1 MSKRTEANTQANELN
16 LTQTMQA
23 EPANPSSTG
32 NGTIA
37 NSAIEGP
44 AMSRRAFATGAAA
57 ALGSLILEPIAS
69 SVAGNVY
76 LFPGAEKAYAA
87 TDFLADATLPTV
99 TVSPAQFC
107 VMVYDGGST
116 HTDSDGEH
124 KTTYYNAV
132 QDAYVRVTSHDNSE
146 VRTLPTNDDGCAFF
160 NIEDF
165 TAKKTLTGVG
175 TYYEFYGDIEVYKN
189 GMREMS
195 FPGAYISDA
204 SATAVPT
211 CSLNG
216 KMFSDDKGHT
226 CYVRTA
232 SLNGINIQYEKREF
246 FAATE
251 NTERHKL
258 YVELL
263 AKDGGAYSIQPYIS
277 NSSTASRIGAAI
289 ADAQIVQCAENSPLS
304 GENDYTCERKFASA
318 TFEGDFMNPGSQ
330 VFVAPDDEVS
340 LEITALN
347 ENSDSETEYT
357 QVTGFTTMYP
367 PCGLAEQKGD
377 TIVSLA
383 ENYPTTTEPMSTD
396 QNGSNTAGLVRPQ
409 GNQVTLGDGFP
420 DVLKGITLDIWTPSF
435 PVIYKYDPSGRF
447 IFGIDLQL
455 LNFTNASETDD
466 NSNNRYFHYADQRS
480 IKRQIDRKVNAISS
494 GFKTLTHTENKF
506 AYNPA
511 KPGLDFDFNIR
522 VQSLIDLSFDKNSR
536 QWSGELRTALGLML
550 DVGFTY
556 PFVLFWVIPF
566 YANIALTGDL
576 SANIASNIVS
586 DYDPSANSQTNGYNS
601 AIHQTGRFPEY
612 LTSIMKHLS
621 ILPSGAF
628 RFPLH
633 LKLSVSIAIGV
644 KDFVAIGVRASG
656 GFYLQWIFGVPKPQ
670 NKPYP
675 RFIFGYDWS
684 VGVFAQFLIYTAH
697 KELIGGKDLTYY
709 DTDKDS
715 ASATALAATEEARAL
730 APSNGGSE
738 SFNPDEFSIVTEKTL
753 ASRAEISVTASTG
766 AAYAAV
772 ATPNMPTVAAAESD
786 TSEAFD
792 AIRVNDFTACGAQ
805 ATESEIC
812 AVAMSTI
819 SQATGNDNDDA
830 LLTAADADTADAESN
845 ATYAWPEGH
854 AANPDASP
862 VTDRVKG
869 IGENGGV
876 LPSRMDLIA
885 KDVFSAPESKLIEVG
900 KEGLYLF
907 RLASVNYDGVTR
919 NRVVFQRVEKEDGTS
934 DISKPLPV
942 EFQSQT
948 VGAESRDDYYDYAFD
963 VKLIRKNKDVPDILV
978 MVLSGKR
985 NEGDSSTIYSVAE
998 ATVLSI
1004 ARMEFDYDAFN
1015 GMGGYVTASCETWSS
1030 QAFESAGSYF
1040 TFTSPQ
1046 LQTRDLSVDETGFNQ
1061 LGGDGRE
1068 HALGYFTV
1076 HSAPTKELLLS
1087 PNDEDTQIG
1096 LGVIHFA
1103 LDDAEK
1109 PQGHDALQFASV
1121 AMKHTV
1127 VTTVNDTLQPCPG
1140 DSSSLYSTLGY
1151 KTTNSGCGVMAL
1163 KLTFDTNAVP
1173 YKLTGV
1179 SAFDAIAPDPLV
1191 KSLNPWNEKNR
1202 LLAGI
1207 STVEDMNSPESR
1219 GYLALCPTPTA
1230 SELATIEGSGAAGAF
1245 DKSTSCVS
1253 SVKVPLGRIH
1263 VDADHKYCYYPSN
1276 HDGKGFYIYDDD
1288 GNPEPCDKDPENVI
1302 KAIVQADGVFTEP
1315 FTLADCGEHP
1325 IDAFCVIEDT
1335 SKANDAESKF
1345 VICSINDI
1353 DNINQASANLYS
1365 FDVPFLASV
1374 GVESLGLTG
1383 VHVHAGDDTQFSV
1396 TLKNNGNTVM
1406 TSANVVFTRSG
1417 DTTPL
1422 KSEKIIFS
1430 TAEKSECF
1438 SDDDI
1443 EYYEDAMSD
1452 SAKKS
1457 LLVVDGGAAALV
1469 PGQSRTFLVTI
1480 HIPEDWSGDCTIV
1493 AVASSINATVIDP
1506 VTGEQTRIPSDDS
1519 VVAGF
1524 DSTEYCSA
1532 KLTFN
1537 VAEPTET
1544 QLSAADVTE
1553 DLKGTGASGGSN
1565 VRENDNAGDS
1575 ANGSDPSSGKTLS
1588 STGDTVGAMSPV
1600 AMGLAAAGLGL
1611 AAYSARRAKLEGG
1624 TEEEE

>member
-1 MSKRTEANTQANELN
+1 MSKRTEANAQANELN

-23 EPANPSSTG
+23 EPTNLSSTG

-44 AMSRRAFATGAAA
+44 AMSRRAFATGAAV

-76 LFPGAEKAYAA
+76 LFPRAEKAYAA

-116 HTDSDGEH
+116 HTDSDDEH

-132 QDAYVRVTSHDNSE
+132 QDAYVQVTSHDNNE

-189 GMREMS
+189 GMREMC

-216 KMFSDDKGHT
+216 KMFSDDRGHT

-232 SLNGINIQYEKREF
+232 SMNGINIQYEKREF

-251 NTERHKL
+251 DTEQHKL

-277 NSSTASRIGAAI
+277 NSSTASRIGVAI
-289 ADAQIVQCAENSPLS
+289 ADAQIVQCVENSPLD
-304 GENDYTCERKFASA
+304 GENDYMCEHKFASA

-340 LEITALN
+340 LKITALN
-347 ENSDSETEYT
+347 GNSDGETEYT

-396 QNGSNTAGLVRPQ
+396 QNDSNTAGLVRPQ
-409 GNQVTLGDGFP
+409 GIKVKLRPDFP
-420 DVLKGITLDIWTPSF
+420 GKLSNATLDIWTPSL
-435 PVIYKYDPSGRF
+435 PVIFKYYPSGYF
-447 IFGIDLQL
+447 IFGIDLEV
-455 LNFTNASETDD
+455 FDFGKSSTDESPELECD
-466 NSNNRYFHYADQRS
+466 LGS
-480 IKRQIDRKVNAISS
+480 ISRQVDKKISTLKE
-494 GFKTLTHTENKF
+494 GFKNWKDIDKKGKTSYKPNNTLSYDLTM
-506 AYNPA
+506 
-511 KPGLDFDFNIR
+511 R
-522 VQSLIDLSFDKNSR
+522 VQLLIDLTFDRATRRWN
-536 QWSGELRTALGLML
+536 GEGRAAVGLTFDL
-550 DVGFTY
+550 SYTI
-556 PFVLFWVIPF
+556 PFVVWLIPI
-566 YANIALTGDL
+566 YADISLTADGALDWAG
-576 SANIASNIVS
+576 SASSKYVPPTLIGMNQEIASTAYSGPRQILDNLKIK
-586 DYDPSANSQTNGYNS
+586 PS
-601 AIHQTGRFPEY
+601 F
-612 LTSIMKHLS
+612 
-621 ILPSGAF
+621 AF
-628 RFPLH
+628 RTPLH
-633 LKLSVSIAIGV
+633 VKVTGSIAIGM
-644 KDFVAIGVRASG
+644 KDLLSGGLRASG
-656 GFYLQWIFGVPKPQ
+656 GFNLQYIWRKPAPQ
-670 NKPYP
+670 DKQFP

-684 VGVFAQFLIYTAH
+684 VQVFAQLLIFTASASIV
-697 KELIGGKDLTYY
+697 EGKDLAYY
-709 DTDKDS
+709 DTDRDS
-715 ASATALAATEEARAL
+715 SSEATLTAAASSPDKSL
-730 APSNGGSE
+730 GS
-738 SFNPDEFSIVTEKTL
+738 DEFDIVTENTL
-753 ASRAEISVTASTG
+753 ASRAEVSVTANSIATNTD
-766 AAYAAV
+766 AT
-772 ATPNMPTVAAAESD
+772 TPNVLVAAAAESD

-812 AVAMSTI
+812 AVAMSAT

-845 ATYAWPEGH
+845 ATYTWPEGH

-869 IGENGGV
+869 IGNNGGV

-885 KDVFSAPESKLIEVG
+885 KDVFSAPESKLIEAG

-919 NRVVFQRVEKEDGTS
+919 NRVVFQRVEKEDGTV

-1076 HSAPTKELLLS
+1076 HSAPTKEQLLS

-1207 STVEDMNSPESR
+1207 GTVEDMNSPESC
-1219 GYLALCPTPTA
+1219 GYLALCSTPTA

-1253 SVKVPLGRIH
+1253 SAKVPLGRIH

-1276 HDGKGFYIYDDD
+1276 HDGKGFYVYDDD

-1335 SKANDAESKF
+1335 SKAGGAESKF

-1353 DNINQASANLYS
+1353 ENINQASANLYS
-1365 FDVPFLASV
+1365 FDVPFLASAS
-1374 GVESLGLTG
+1374 VESLGLTG
-1383 VHVHAGDDTQFSV
+1383 VHVHAGDDAQFAV

-1406 TSANVVFTRSG
+1406 TSANVVFTRNG

-1422 KSEKIIFS
+1422 KSEKIVFS
-1430 TAEKSECF
+1430 TAEKSACF

-1452 SAKKS
+1452 STKKS

-1469 PGQSRTFLVTI
+1469 PGQSRTFPVTV

-1493 AVASSINATVIDP
+1493 AVASSVNATVIDP
-1506 VTGEQTRIPSDDS
+1506 VTGEQTRIPSNDS

-1553 DLKGTGASGGSN
+1553 DLKGAGDSGSSSVG
-1565 VRENDNAGDS
+1565 ENDNAGDS
-1575 ANGSDPSSGKTLS
+1575 ANGSDPYSGKTLS